1 MAQMA
6 LGVIGGVIG
15 GIYGGPMG
23 AQVGYALGSTIGG
36 MIDPQKVYGSRLT
49 DLKTTTSSTAVAIP
63 YLFGQNRLSGNV
75 IWSAPIKEVENDGGK
90 GASSSVQQVTYSY
103 FGNFAVGIGY
113 GEIDELVSIKLNYS
127 TWFTNDE
134 NASYQDLSASMK
146 QGGSFT
152 FYKGTETQKPD
163 AHIQS
168 YAGVSKTSA
177 YKGFSYIVFKDL
189 PLEKFG
195 NRLPNVE
202 VIVKRN
208 GEFYLVTYNAY
219 KVPENF
225 NGVYRVGKT
234 CYPSFYQTQQQV
246 YIEYFKTETDWNNGH
261 SILAS
266 AKILDDNSVVITK
279 DFSAT
284 SMGKADISFS
294 DYSKSTDGSII
305 CVARDVNTYKWN
317 YLIMYPEGTLIPID
331 GYGSDDPLKSY
342 NYGVNTCLS
351 VKDDTHL
358 FMCAYNQGE
367 TTTDRRAITQ
377 IVFDGKFPKSGKTVA
392 TTFKIESLALGINYL
407 YVLDVNGNI
416 HRFDLELNYVD
427 IYFTNDGTLF
437 GDLTTDGDILYGANG
452 FRNFYKIEK
461 NSKTFLNQATGETA
475 INRIHFKNGSF
486 FGLTS
491 SPINK
496 QVQYINRTTKTK
508 DIQVSTV
515 VAEICQLAGLSS
527 TEYDVTELTESY
539 LRGYIL
545 SNQQSGRTALQAL
558 CDTFF
563 FDVVDSS
570 KKLKFVKRG
579 KKPVV
584 TIPED
589 DVVVTEGQEDHIQVT
604 FADTLTLPCKVNLS
618 FFDYDNDFQI
628 SSQPAQRYTINTQ
641 NVSSIQVA
649 ISTSSSKARQI
660 ANTILYNAWNESTV
674 LEFSLSHKYFY
685 LEVGDL
691 VTIIKNGIDY
701 IVRIKTINYQN
712 DVMII
717 QAVED
722 DPTIYKQNIVGGK
735 VEYSLTN
742 TIATTTPSR
751 LELLDIPLLRD
762 QDDNVG
768 IYLSVAGYTQ
778 NNWNGCQIYKSNDS
792 GQSWN
797 AWSSSKTRAGI
808 IGDCLTVLGDFKAGY
823 IFDEMNTVTVKTN
836 STLSSTTASNV
847 RSGSNIAVIGNEL
860 IGFKNATLIAEN
872 TYVLS
877 GLLRGLQGT
886 EREIG
891 NHKTSER
898 FVLATLSNLYLEA
911 YNLSEYELERDFKA
925 ATFNQLLSDAFVKT
939 FKYEAVAYKP
949 YAPSHV
955 GGGRDS
961 DGNLFIKWKRRTRI
975 NGSWKNGTDVPLG
988 ETLEAYSIDIIKNGS
1003 VVRTI
1008 NSNTQNAQ
1016 YTATQQIEDF
1026 GSVQSSINFV
1036 VYQISSAIGRGFGTN
1051 ATV

>member
-90 GASSSVQQVTYSY
+90 GGASSVQQVTYSY

-113 GEIDELVSIKLNYS
+113 GEIDELVSIKLNYT

-134 NASYQDLSASMK
+134 NASYKDLSASMK

-152 FYKGTETQKPD
+152 FYRGTETQKPD

-168 YAGVSKTSA
+168 YAGISKTSA
-177 YKGFSYIVFKDL
+177 YKGFSYLVFKDL

-234 CYPSFYQTQQQV
+234 AFPSFEQTQQQV
-246 YIEYFKTETDWNNGH
+246 YIEYFQTETDWNTGKP
-261 SILAS
+261 IIAS
-266 AKILDDNSVVITK
+266 AKILDDNSVVITRELT
-279 DFSAT
+279 AAG
-284 SMGKADISFS
+284 MGKSDITFS
-294 DYSKSTDGSII
+294 DYSKSKDGSII
-305 CVARDVNTYKWN
+305 CVSRDLITYKWN
-317 YLIMYPEGTLIPID
+317 YFIWYPEGTFISINDYVPD
-331 GYGSDDPLKSY
+331 NSQYSY
-342 NYGVNTCLS
+342 NYGINNCLS

-358 FMCAYNQGE
+358 FMANFNQGQV
-367 TTTDRRAITQ
+367 TTSRQAISQ
-377 IVFDGKFPKSGKTVA
+377 IIFDGKLPKSGKTVNTA
-392 TTFKIESLALGINYL
+392 FKISSLALGINYL
-407 YVLDVNGNI
+407 YVLDISGNI
-416 HRFDLELNYVD
+416 HRFDLDLNYIDV
-427 IYFTNDGTLF
+427 FFANDNSSF
-437 GDLTTDGDILYGANG
+437 EDLTTDGDILYAVNG
-452 FRNFYKIEK
+452 SRNFYKIEK
-461 NSKTFLNQATGETA
+461 NQKTFLNQASGGSL
-475 INRIHFKNGSF
+475 INRIHFRNGSF
-486 FGLTS
+486 FGTTGT
-491 SPINK
+491 PHNK

-515 VAEICQLAGLSS
+515 VSEICQLAGLSTS
-527 TEYDVTELTESY
+527 EIDVSDLTDSY

-545 SNQQSGRTALQAL
+545 SNQQSGRTALQTL

-563 FDVVDSS
+563 FDIVDSS

-579 KKPVV
+579 KNPVV

-589 DVVVTEGQEDHIQVT
+589 DVVVTEGQEDHINVT
-604 FADTLTLPCKVNLS
+604 FADTLTLPYKVNLS

-628 SSQPAQRYTINTQ
+628 SSQPAQRYTVNNQ

-649 ISTSSSKARQI
+649 IATSSSKGRQI
-660 ANTILYNAWNESTV
+660 ANVILYNAWNESTV

-691 VTIIKNGIDY
+691 VSLIKNGIEY

-742 TIATTTPSR
+742 TIATTIPSR

-778 NNWNGCQIYKSNDS
+778 NNWSGCQIYKSNDS

-911 YNLSEYELERDFKA
+911 YNLSEFELQREFKA
-925 ATFNQLLSDAFVKT
+925 ATFSQLLSDAFVKQFT
-939 FKYEAVAYKP
+939 YKAVAYKP
-949 YAPSHV
+949 YSPSHV

-961 DGNLFIKWKRRTRI
+961 SGNLFIKWKRRTRI

-1003 VVRTI
+1003 VIRTI
-1008 NSNTQNAQ
+1008 NSSTQNAQ

-1026 GSVQSSINFV
+1026 GSVQSSITFN
-1036 VYQISSAIGRGFGTN
+1036 VYQISSAVGRGFGTT